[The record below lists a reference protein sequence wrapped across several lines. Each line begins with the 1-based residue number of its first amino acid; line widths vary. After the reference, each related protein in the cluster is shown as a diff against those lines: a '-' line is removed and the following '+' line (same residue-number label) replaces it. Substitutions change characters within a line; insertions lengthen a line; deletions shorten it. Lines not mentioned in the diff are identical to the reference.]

1 MNKDVTFGIIL
12 LVVVVLTVL
21 ALVAVAFISAL
32 GLDPDQKQLK
42 KSLLL
47 VGGMLCL
54 RGFFGSWFHLLL
66 GSVLLVMA
74 HPKINLP
81 RFARRVDKSLTD
93 HTDHPARYVP

>member
-1 MNKDVTFGIIL
+1 MTFGLIL
-12 LVVVVLTVL
+12 QVVVLIAVL

-42 KSLLL
+42 KSLVI

-54 RGFFGSWFHLLL
+54 RGFWGSWLHLLL
-66 GSVLLVMA
+66 GSIFLVMS